1 MVQRMDL
8 SKEATRLID
17 EGVETLRWCRQHLG
31 ERGASERLRRL
42 EITLASLALSLDYEM
57 DGQNAKTAQAL
68 RQADWREGNQAR
80 IPKEPHDFMS
90 NIFDH

>member
-31 ERGASERLRRL
+31 ERGASERLRKL

-57 DGQNAKTAQAL
+57 DGQNASATQAL
-68 RQADWREGNQAR
+68 RQADWRDGSQPRTAKDAR
-80 IPKEPHDFMS
+80 DLLGD
-90 NIFDH
+90 IFDH